1 MAKKSIRKKV
11 KAWFSRSKNE
21 IQIFKP
27 KVKIK
32 LKKNVQSAK
41 EIFNGERN
49 GLKTGKMS
57 FTALKDVEEEK
68 TKLIMLNKFFRT

>member
-1 MAKKSIRKKV
+1 
-11 KAWFSRSKNE
+11 
-21 IQIFKP
+21 
-27 KVKIK
+27 VKIK